1 MFGPN
6 NTPSADLRL
15 DLPPEP
21 EPSAGSVGGTIGSTI
36 VVFKYIGCT
45 YLWSQNQ
52 AQVALVAQLVAQL
65 VARLVAQLVA
75 QLYFLTMLVA
85 LTSRARTKCR

>member
-21 EPSAGSVGGTIGSTI
+21 EPSAGSVGSTIIVFNDVGST
-36 VVFKYIGCT
+36 
-45 YLWSQNQ
+45 YLRSQNQ
-52 AQVALVAQLVAQL
+52 VQVEKPHC
-65 VARLVAQLVA
+65 
-75 QLYFLTMLVA
+75 TG
-85 LTSRARTKCR
+85 

>member
-6 NTPSADLRL
+6 NPPSADLRL

-21 EPSAGSVGGTIGSTI
+21 EPSAGSVSSTFGSTIGCILGSTI
-36 VVFKYIGCT
+36 VVLNYVGST

-52 AQVALVAQLVAQL
+52 AQVIKPH
-65 VARLVAQLVA
+65 
-75 QLYFLTMLVA
+75 TG
-85 LTSRARTKCR
+85 

>member
-36 VVFKYIGCT
+36 GSTIVVFNYVGST
-45 YLWSQNQ
+45 YL
-52 AQVALVAQLVAQL
+52 
-65 VARLVAQLVA
+65 RG
-75 QLYFLTMLVA
+75 
-85 LTSRARTKCR
+85 

>member
-21 EPSAGSVGGTIGSTI
+21 EPSAGSVSSTFGSTIGSTIGSILGSTI
-36 VVFKYIGCT
+36 VVFNYVGST
-45 YLWSQNQ
+45 YLRSQNQ
-52 AQVALVAQLVAQL
+52 AQVGKPHC
-65 VARLVAQLVA
+65 
-75 QLYFLTMLVA
+75 TG
-85 LTSRARTKCR
+85 

>member
-21 EPSAGSVGGTIGSTI
+21 EPSAGSVGSTIGSILGSTI
-36 VVFKYIGCT
+36 VVFSYVGST
-45 YLWSQNQ
+45 YLRSQNQ
-52 AQVALVAQLVAQL
+52 AQVGTEVEFVSAVSAGGSVK
-65 VARLVAQLVA
+65 
-75 QLYFLTMLVA
+75 FLPAV
-85 LTSRARTKCR
+85 

>member
-21 EPSAGSVGGTIGSTI
+21 EPSAGSVSSTFGSTIGSILGSTI
-36 VVFKYIGCT
+36 LVFNYIGST
-45 YLWSQNQ
+45 YLQSQNQ
-52 AQVALVAQLVAQL
+52 AQV
-65 VARLVAQLVA
+65 RKPH
-75 QLYFLTMLVA
+75 TG
-85 LTSRARTKCR
+85 

>member
-21 EPSAGSVGGTIGSTI
+21 EPSAGNFGSTIWSTI
-36 VVFKYIGCT
+36 VVFKYVGST
-45 YLWSQNQ
+45 YLRSQNQ
-52 AQVALVAQLVAQL
+52 AQVGKPHC
-65 VARLVAQLVA
+65 
-75 QLYFLTMLVA
+75 TG
-85 LTSRARTKCR
+85 

>member
-21 EPSAGSVGGTIGSTI
+21 EPSAGSVGSTILVFNNVGST
-36 VVFKYIGCT
+36 
-45 YLWSQNQ
+45 YLRSQNQ
-52 AQVALVAQLVAQL
+52 VQVEKPHC
-65 VARLVAQLVA
+65 
-75 QLYFLTMLVA
+75 TG
-85 LTSRARTKCR
+85 

>member
-21 EPSAGSVGGTIGSTI
+21 EPSAGSVSSTFGSTIGSILGSTI
-36 VVFKYIGCT
+36 VVFNYVGST
-45 YLWSQNQ
+45 YLRSQNQ
-52 AQVALVAQLVAQL
+52 VQVEKPHC
-65 VARLVAQLVA
+65 
-75 QLYFLTMLVA
+75 TG
-85 LTSRARTKCR
+85 

>member
-21 EPSAGSVGGTIGSTI
+21 EPSAGSVGSTIGSTIGSILGSTI
-36 VVFKYIGCT
+36 VVFSYVGST
-45 YLWSQNQ
+45 YLRSQNQ
-52 AQVALVAQLVAQL
+52 AQVGTEVEFVSAVSAGGSVK
-65 VARLVAQLVA
+65 
-75 QLYFLTMLVA
+75 FLPAV
-85 LTSRARTKCR
+85 

>member
-21 EPSAGSVGGTIGSTI
+21 EPSAGSVGSTIGSTIGNTIGNTSGNTIGSTI
-36 VVFKYIGCT
+36 VMFNYVGST
-45 YLWSQNQ
+45 YLRSQNQ
-52 AQVALVAQLVAQL
+52 AQV
-65 VARLVAQLVA
+65 RKPHC
-75 QLYFLTMLVA
+75 TG
-85 LTSRARTKCR
+85 

>member
-21 EPSAGSVGGTIGSTI
+21 EPSAGSVGSTIGSIIGSTI
-36 VVFKYIGCT
+36 IVFNDVGST
-45 YLWSQNQ
+45 YLRSQNQ
-52 AQVALVAQLVAQL
+52 VQVEKPHC
-65 VARLVAQLVA
+65 
-75 QLYFLTMLVA
+75 TG
-85 LTSRARTKCR
+85 

>member
-21 EPSAGSVGGTIGSTI
+21 EPSAGSVSSTFGSTIGSILGSTI
-36 VVFKYIGCT
+36 VVFNYVGST
-45 YLWSQNQ
+45 YLRSQNQ
-52 AQVALVAQLVAQL
+52 AQVGKPHC
-65 VARLVAQLVA
+65 
-75 QLYFLTMLVA
+75 TG
-85 LTSRARTKCR
+85 